1 MKTITAVVPTFNEG
15 AHIASCVE
23 SLLRQEGDG
32 SNAEVL
38 VVDGGSTD
46 ATRDIVRA
54 FPEFGQRVRLLDNPR
69 RFQVHAWNI
78 GWRAAKGDYVAGVV
92 AHAKYAPDYLHSGL
106 EALARTGADAV
117 GPVATACG
125 SGLFGGAVAWCMSSP
140 FGVGNARFRFTQSEE
155 DVDSVCNI
163 IMRRELYAMLGGYD
177 ERVPFDEDD
186 EFNYRLRSAGGRIV
200 VSPSLRI
207 KYHVRETVPQL
218 AKQMY
223 SYGYWRRFTRL
234 LHPSRVPARVY
245 VPPLLVAGL
254 AISAA
259 LAFTPARPVAWVVPA
274 LYAGF
279 TLAGAVTASRAIGPR
294 RAACVPFALATM
306 HVSYGVGFIRALL
319 MPAWRVI
326 AGTAAR
332 DAER

>member
-15 AHIASCVE
+15 AHIATCLE

-32 SNAEVL
+32 SDVEVL

-54 FPEFGQRVRLLDNPR
+54 SPEFGRRVRLLDNPR
-69 RFQVHAWNI
+69 RFQVYAWNI
-78 GWRAAKGDYVAGVV
+78 GWRAAKGDYVAGVL

-117 GPVATACG
+117 GPVQTAFG
-125 SGLFGGAVAWCMSSP
+125 SGLFGSAVAWCMSSR
-140 FGVGNARFRFTQSEE
+140 FGVGNARCRYTQAEE

-163 IMRRELYAMLGGYD
+163 IMRRELYALLGGYD
-177 ERVPFDEDD
+177 ERIPFDEDD
-186 EFNYRLRSAGGRIV
+186 EFNYRLRSAGGRII
-200 VSPSLRI
+200 VSPNLRI
-207 KYHVRETVPQL
+207 KYYVRETVAQL
-218 AKQMY
+218 ARQMY

-245 VPPLLVAGL
+245 APPLLVAGL
-254 AISAA
+254 AVSAA
-259 LAFTPARPVAWVVPA
+259 IAFTPARGVAWVVPA

-279 TLAGAVTASRAIGPR
+279 TLAGAVAASRSIGLR
-294 RAACVPFALATM
+294 RASAVPLALATM

-319 MPAWRVI
+319 MPTWRVI

-332 DAER
+332 DVER